1 MTTRYPS
8 AIDGWLIIVLG
19 IAALISLYACWVV
32 IRTGESMALIVLPA
46 IALGIALPLWILLG
60 THYTLSP
67 THLEVR
73 CGPAKTTIP
82 IDRIKEVRAVR
93 SLLASSA
100 LSIDRL
106 EIRYEPHGVIMV
118 SPRER
123 ERFLEQLGS
132 FGVRSHSNP

>member
-1 MTTRYPS
+1 M
-8 AIDGWLIIVLG
+8 DLVGN
-19 IAALISLYACWVV
+19 ALHALADTPRGALWS
-32 IRTGESMALIVLPA
+32 GEDHHS
-46 IALGIALPLWILLG
+46 
-60 THYTLSP
+60 
-67 THLEVR
+67 
-73 CGPAKTTIP
+73 

-123 ERFLEQLGS
+123 ERFMEQLDHLRAS
-132 FGVRSHSNP
+132 SR